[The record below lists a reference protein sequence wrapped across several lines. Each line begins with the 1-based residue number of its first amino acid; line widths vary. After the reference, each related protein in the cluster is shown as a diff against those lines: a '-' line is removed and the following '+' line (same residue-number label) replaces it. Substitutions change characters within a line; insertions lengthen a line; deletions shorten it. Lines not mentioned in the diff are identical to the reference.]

1 MASVLQP
8 LTDVLDR
15 ELAAGTLLLDALD
28 GERACLVGGEPEAL
42 ESAVATKEKL
52 LAELHRLEAERHA
65 ALAALGFPADRAGVT
80 ACLQAHEDP
89 NYRDDASRAGPAAAR
104 WRRLL
109 AVTAQQKNLELFCSI
124 SADLPRRFVGD
135 PIRIRQVLTQLVSN
149 ALKFTHAGRIEGF
162 YFVAR

>member
-28 GERACLVGGEPEAL
+28 GERACLVGGEPDAL
-42 ESAVATKEKL
+42 ESAVATKERL

-109 AVTAQQKNLELFCSI
+109 AVTAQLRDANERNGTIVGLRSRRVREALNVLRTGRPDSLTYGPTRGVP
-124 SADLPRRFVGD
+124 SARRA
-135 PIRIRQVLTQLVSN
+135 I
-149 ALKFTHAGRIEGF
+149 GR
-162 YFVAR
+162 A